1 MQDTNEKEKSDKEK
15 NNHLKSAAS
24 VPVSGMKTYFRLLG
38 YVRSSWGY
46 LLLSVLGYLIYAAME
61 PALAALLKH
70 IVDVVS
76 LGTISDSRTLIPLA
90 ILGVFIARGIGTF
103 LGNYFM
109 AKVANNVVFDLR
121 THMFDKLVLL
131 PSDYYHSIPTGRLL
145 AKLTYDTEQVIG
157 SITQAIRVVLREGLT
172 VVGLLGYMIYM
183 NWRLSLL
190 FLLVVPLIG
199 IIVAYASKRFRKL
212 STRIQNAMGGV
223 TDVASEAIKGHEV
236 VKIFGGSAYEVER
249 FRKAAGENRRSQL
262 KMEMTKS
269 LNIPLVQFILAVMM
283 AILIWFAL
291 SPSISSHMSP
301 GDFIAFLTAAG
312 MLGKPIRQLTE
323 VNSILQKGIAAS
335 YSIFDFIDL
344 KEEVDEGTTKATTFK
359 GDIEWKN
366 MSFKYTGA
374 DKSALKNI
382 NLSLPAGKT
391 LALVG
396 RSGSGKSTMAN
407 LLPRFYDVETGQL
420 NIDGVSVSDYKLTDL
435 RSNIALV
442 NQQVVLFNGTI
453 RDNIAYGALK
463 DADEDEVINAA
474 KAANAWD
481 FIQEL
486 DHGLD
491 TMVGENGVLLSGGQR
506 QRIAIARAIL
516 KNAPILI
523 LDEATSALDTESERA
538 IQNALDGLMANRTTI
553 AIAHRL
559 STIENADI
567 IAVVDHGEIIE
578 QGSHSELLAMNGAYA
593 QLHNQ
598 QFSDVTA

>member
-1 MQDTNEKEKSDKEK
+1 MQDKDNGEVLPQK
-15 NNHLKSAAS
+15 
-24 VPVSGMKTYFRLLG
+24 VPVSGMKIYFRLLG
-38 YVRSSWGY
+38 YVRSSWFY
-46 LLLSVLGYLIYAAME
+46 LVLSVIGYVIYAAME

-70 IVDVVS
+70 IVDIVS
-76 LGTISDSRTLIPLA
+76 VGSISESRLLIPIA
-90 ILGVFIARGIGTF
+90 ILGVFIARGVGTF

-121 THMFDKLVLL
+121 TGMFNKLVLL
-131 PSDYYHSIPTGRLL
+131 PSNYYHSIPTGRLL

-157 SITQAIRVVLREGLT
+157 SITQAIRVLLREGLT
-172 VVGLLGYMIYM
+172 VVGLFSYMVYM

-190 FLLVVPLIG
+190 FLVIVPLIG
-199 IIVAYASKRFRKL
+199 LVVSYASKRFRKL

-236 VKIFGGSAYEVER
+236 VKIFGGSHYETER
-249 FRKAAGENRRSQL
+249 FHKAAHENRRSQL

-269 LNIPLVQFILAVMM
+269 LNIPIVQFILALMM
-283 AILIWFAL
+283 AVLIWLAL

-312 MLGKPIRQLTE
+312 MLGKPIRQLTD
-323 VNSILQKGIAAS
+323 VNSVLQKGIAAS
-335 YSIFDFIDL
+335 HSIFDFLDME
-344 KEEVDEGTTKATTFK
+344 EEVDNGTVSIDRLK
-359 GDIEWKN
+359 GNVEWRS
-366 MSFKYTGA
+366 MSFTYPGA
-374 DKSALKNI
+374 DRKALKDI
-382 NLSLPAGKT
+382 NLSLSAGKT

-407 LLPRFYDVETGQL
+407 LIPRFYDFDEGSI
-420 NIDGVSVSDYKLTDL
+420 NIDGVSINDYKLTEL

-442 NQQVVLFNGTI
+442 NQQVVLFNGTL
-453 RDNIAYGALK
+453 RENIAYGHLR
-463 DADEDEVINAA
+463 DASDEAVIEAA
-474 KAANAWD
+474 KAANAWE

-486 DHGLD
+486 DYGLD
-491 TMVGENGVLLSGGQR
+491 TMIGENGVLLSGGQR

-538 IQNALDGLMANRTTI
+538 IQTALEGLMENRTTI

-559 STIENADI
+559 STIESADI

-598 QFSDVTA
+598 QFSETTD

>member
-1 MQDTNEKEKSDKEK
+1 MQDKENIEIETPAQK
-15 NNHLKSAAS
+15 A
-24 VPVSGMKTYFRLLG
+24 PVSGMQNYFRLLG
-38 YVRSSWGY
+38 YVRSSWLYLVLSIIGY
-46 LLLSVLGYLIYAAME
+46 VIYASME

-70 IVDVVS
+70 IVDIVS
-76 LGTISDSRTLIPLA
+76 EGKISDSRLLIPLA
-90 ILGVFIARGIGTF
+90 ILGVFIARGVGTF

-121 THMFDKLVLL
+121 TSMFNKLVLL
-131 PSDYYHSIPTGRLL
+131 PSNYYHSIPTGRLL

-157 SITQAIRVVLREGLT
+157 SITQAIRVLLREGLT

-199 IIVAYASKRFRKL
+199 LIVSYASKRFRKL

-236 VKIFGGSAYEVER
+236 VKIFGGSQYEIAR
-249 FRKAAGENRRSQL
+249 FDKAANENRRSQL

-269 LNIPLVQFILAVMM
+269 LNIPIVQFILALMM

-312 MLGKPIRQLTE
+312 MLGKPIRQLTD

-335 YSIFDFIDL
+335 YSIFDFLDL
-344 KEEVDEGTTKATTFK
+344 PEEVDKGTTPVTRFK
-359 GDIEWKN
+359 GDIEWNN

-374 DKSALKNI
+374 EKQTLKNI

-396 RSGSGKSTMAN
+396 RSGSGKSTIAN
-407 LLPRFYDVETGQL
+407 LIPRFYDIDDGSL
-420 NIDGVSVSDYKLTDL
+420 SIDGVRINDYKLTEL

-453 RDNIAYGALK
+453 RDNIAYGFLR
-463 DADEDEVINAA
+463 DTSVEDVIEAA

-486 DHGLD
+486 EHGLD

-538 IQNALDGLMANRTTI
+538 IQMALDGLMANRTTI

-578 QGSHSELLAMNGAYA
+578 QGSHSELIAMNGAYA

-598 QFSDVTA
+598 QFSETPV

>member
-1 MQDTNEKEKSDKEK
+1 MQDKENIEIETPAPK
-15 NNHLKSAAS
+15 A
-24 VPVSGMKTYFRLLG
+24 PVSGMQNYFRLLG
-38 YVRSSWGY
+38 YVRSSWLYLVLSIIGY
-46 LLLSVLGYLIYAAME
+46 VIYASME

-70 IVDVVS
+70 IVDIVS
-76 LGTISDSRTLIPLA
+76 EGKISDSRLLIPLA
-90 ILGVFIARGIGTF
+90 ILGVFIARGVGTF

-121 THMFDKLVLL
+121 TSMFNKLVLL
-131 PSDYYHSIPTGRLL
+131 PSNYYHSIPTGRLL

-157 SITQAIRVVLREGLT
+157 SITQAIRVLLREGLT

-199 IIVAYASKRFRKL
+199 LIVSYASKRFRKL

-236 VKIFGGSAYEVER
+236 VKIFGGSQYEIAR
-249 FRKAAGENRRSQL
+249 FDKAANENRRSQL

-269 LNIPLVQFILAVMM
+269 LNIPIVQFILALMM

-312 MLGKPIRQLTE
+312 MLGKPIRQLTD

-335 YSIFDFIDL
+335 YSIFDFLDL
-344 KEEVDEGTTKATTFK
+344 PEEVDKGTTPVTRFK
-359 GDIEWKN
+359 GDIEWNN

-374 DKSALKNI
+374 EKQTLKNI

-396 RSGSGKSTMAN
+396 RSGSGKSTIAN
-407 LLPRFYDVETGQL
+407 LIPRFYDIDDGSL
-420 NIDGVSVSDYKLTDL
+420 SIDGVRINDYKLTEL

-453 RDNIAYGALK
+453 RDNIAYGFLR
-463 DADEDEVINAA
+463 DTSVEDVIDAA

-486 DHGLD
+486 EHGLD

-538 IQNALDGLMANRTTI
+538 IQMALDGLMANRTTI

-578 QGSHSELLAMNGAYA
+578 QGSHSELIAMNGAYA

-598 QFSDVTA
+598 QFSETPV

>member
-1 MQDTNEKEKSDKEK
+1 MQKEQAIEVKEQTVTTTGF
-15 NNHLKSAAS
+15 S
-24 VPVSGMKTYFRLLG
+24 TYLRLLG
-38 YVRSSWGY
+38 YVRASWVY
-46 LLLSVLGYLIYAAME
+46 MMLSVIGFILYAGME

-70 IVDVVS
+70 IVDTVS
-76 LGTISDSRTLIPLA
+76 EGKVLENRLVIPLA
-90 ILGVFIARGIGTF
+90 ILAIFIARGIGTF
-103 LGNYFM
+103 LGGYFM
-109 AKVANNVVFDLR
+109 AQVANKVVFDLR
-121 THMFDKLVLL
+121 TSMFNKMVKM
-131 PSDYYHSIPTGRLL
+131 SSSYYHSIPTGRLL

-157 SITQAIRVVLREGLT
+157 AVTQAIRVVLREGFT

-183 NWRLSLL
+183 NWKLTLL

-199 IIVAYASKRFRKL
+199 LIVSYASKRFRRL
-212 STRIQNAMGGV
+212 SKRIQNAMGGV

-236 VKIFGGSAYEVER
+236 VKIFGGSEYEVER
-249 FRKAAGENRRSQL
+249 FRQAAQENRRSQL
-262 KMEMTKS
+262 KMEKTRS
-269 LNIPLVQFILAVMM
+269 LNIPIVQFILAFAM
-283 AILIWFAL
+283 ATLIWFAL
-291 SPSISSHMSP
+291 SPDLSQHMTP

-312 MLGKPIRQLTE
+312 MLGKPIRQLTD
-323 VNSILQKGIAAS
+323 VNSVLQKGIAAS
-335 YSIFDFIDL
+335 QSIFEFLDMSVEPDDGKIL
-344 KEEVDEGTTKATTFK
+344 AQSLK
-359 GDIEWKN
+359 GDIEWKD
-366 MSFKYTGA
+366 MSFSYPNA
-374 DKSALKNI
+374 DKQALKKI
-382 NLSLPAGKT
+382 TLSLPAGKT

-407 LLPRFYDVETGQL
+407 LIPRFYNLDEGEL
-420 NIDGVSVSDYKLTDL
+420 NIDGVSISDYQLDSL
-435 RSNIALV
+435 RTSIALV

-453 RDNIAYGALK
+453 RENIAYGHLR
-463 DADEDEVINAA
+463 DASDEQVIEAA
-474 KAANAWD
+474 KAANAWG

-486 DHGLD
+486 DQGLE

-538 IQNALDGLMANRTTI
+538 IQMALDGLMENRTTI

-578 QGSHSELLAMNGAYA
+578 QGSHTELLAMNGAYA

-598 QFSDVTA
+598 QFSETAD

>member
-1 MQDTNEKEKSDKEK
+1 
-15 NNHLKSAAS
+15 
-24 VPVSGMKTYFRLLG
+24 
-38 YVRSSWGY
+38 
-46 LLLSVLGYLIYAAME
+46 ME

-70 IVDVVS
+70 IVDTVS
-76 LGTISDSRTLIPLA
+76 VGSITDSRLLIPLA
-90 ILGVFIARGIGTF
+90 ILGIFIARGIGTF
-103 LGNYFM
+103 LGGYFM

-121 THMFDKLVLL
+121 TSMFNKLVLL
-131 PSDYYHSIPTGRLL
+131 PSSYYQSIPTGRLL

-157 SITQAIRVVLREGLT
+157 SITQAIRVLLREGLT

-199 IIVAYASKRFRKL
+199 LLVSYASKRFRKL

-236 VKIFGGSAYEVER
+236 VKIFGGSDYEKER
-249 FRKAAGENRRSQL
+249 FHMAASENRRSQL

-269 LNIPLVQFILAVMM
+269 LNVPIVQFILAIMM

-312 MLGKPIRQLTE
+312 MLGKPIRQLTD

-335 YSIFDFIDL
+335 YSIFDFLDL
-344 KEEVDEGTTKATTFK
+344 QEETDKGKVSVDRLK
-359 GDIEWKN
+359 GDIEWHS
-366 MSFKYTGA
+366 MSFKYPNA
-374 DKSALKNI
+374 EKLALKNI
-382 NLSLPAGKT
+382 TLSLPAGKT

-407 LLPRFYDVETGQL
+407 LIPRFYDVENGL
-420 NIDGVSVSDYKLTDL
+420 LSIDGVSISDYKLTEL
-435 RSNIALV
+435 RSSIALV

-453 RDNIAYGALK
+453 RENIAYGSLQTTSEDHII
-463 DADEDEVINAA
+463 DAAN
-474 KAANAWD
+474 AANAWG

-486 DHGLD
+486 DQGLD

-538 IQNALDGLMANRTTI
+538 IQSALDNLMENRTTI

-578 QGSHSELLAMNGAYA
+578 KGSHSELLAMNGAYA

-598 QFSDVTA
+598 QFSETPA

>member
-1 MQDTNEKEKSDKEK
+1 MQDKENIEIETPAPK
-15 NNHLKSAAS
+15 A
-24 VPVSGMKTYFRLLG
+24 PVSGMQNYFRLLG
-38 YVRSSWGY
+38 YVRSSWLYLVLSIIGY
-46 LLLSVLGYLIYAAME
+46 VIYASME

-70 IVDVVS
+70 IVDIVS
-76 LGTISDSRTLIPLA
+76 VGQISDSRLLIPLA

-121 THMFDKLVLL
+121 TSMFNKLVLL
-131 PSDYYHSIPTGRLL
+131 PSNYYHSIPTGRLL

-157 SITQAIRVVLREGLT
+157 SITQAIRVLLREGLT

-199 IIVAYASKRFRKL
+199 LIVSYASKRFRKL

-236 VKIFGGSAYEVER
+236 VKIFGGSQYEISR
-249 FRKAAGENRRSQL
+249 FHKAANENRRSQL

-269 LNIPLVQFILAVMM
+269 LNIPIVQFILALMM

-312 MLGKPIRQLTE
+312 MLGKPIRQLTD

-335 YSIFDFIDL
+335 YSIFDFLDL
-344 KEEVDEGTTKATTFK
+344 PEEVDKGLTPATRFK
-359 GDIEWKN
+359 GDIEWDN

-374 DKSALKNI
+374 EKQTLKNI
-382 NLSLPAGKT
+382 SLSLPAGKT

-396 RSGSGKSTMAN
+396 RSGSGKSTIAN
-407 LLPRFYDVETGQL
+407 LIPRFYDIDDGSL
-420 NIDGVSVSDYKLTDL
+420 SIDGVRINDYKLTEL

-453 RDNIAYGALK
+453 RDNIAYGYLR
-463 DADEDEVINAA
+463 DTSVEDVIEAA

-538 IQNALDGLMANRTTI
+538 IQTALDGLMANRTTI

-598 QFSDVTA
+598 QFSETPA

>member
-1 MQDTNEKEKSDKEK
+1 MQDKESSKNAPTKGLPKS
-15 NNHLKSAAS
+15 
-24 VPVSGMKTYFRLLG
+24 GIQTYFRLLG
-38 YVRSSWGY
+38 YVKSS
-46 LLLSVLGYLIYAAME
+46 SGYLILSVIGYILYAAME

-70 IVDVVS
+70 IVDIVS
-76 LGTISDSRTLIPLA
+76 EGKITESRLLIPLS
-90 ILGVFIARGIGTF
+90 ILGIFVLRGIGTF
-103 LGNYFM
+103 LGSYFM
-109 AKVANNVVFDLR
+109 AQVANKVVFDLR
-121 THMFDKLVLL
+121 TSMFNKLVLL
-131 PSDYYHSIPTGRLL
+131 PSSYYHSIPTGRLL

-157 SITQAIRVVLREGLT
+157 SITQAIRVLLREGLT

-183 NWRLSLL
+183 NWRLTLL

-199 IIVAYASKRFRKL
+199 LVVSYASKRFRRL

-236 VKIFGGSAYEVER
+236 VKTFGGSKYETER
-249 FRKAAGENRRSQL
+249 FYKAAFENRRSQL
-262 KMEMTKS
+262 KMEKTKA
-269 LNIPLVQFILAVMM
+269 LNVPIVQFILAFAM
-283 AILIWFAL
+283 AVLIWFAL
-291 SPSISSHMSP
+291 SPSISSNMTP

-312 MLGKPIRQLTE
+312 MLGKPIRQLTD
-323 VNSILQKGIAAS
+323 VNSVLQKGIAAS
-335 YSIFDFIDL
+335 HSIFDFLDME
-344 KEEVDEGTTKATTFK
+344 EEVDNGTVSIDRLK
-359 GDIEWKN
+359 GNVEWRS
-366 MSFKYTGA
+366 MSFTYPGA
-374 DKSALKNI
+374 DRKALKNI

-407 LLPRFYDVETGQL
+407 LIPRFYDFDEGSIS
-420 NIDGVSVSDYKLTDL
+420 IDGVPINDYRLTEL

-453 RDNIAYGALK
+453 RENIAYGHLSDSSNEAVV
-463 DADEDEVINAA
+463 DAA
-474 KAANAWD
+474 KAANAWE

-486 DHGLD
+486 DNGLD

-538 IQNALDGLMANRTTI
+538 IQTALDGLMENRTTI

-598 QFSDVTA
+598 QFSETTA

>member
-1 MQDTNEKEKSDKEK
+1 MQQPDKMTSEME
-15 NNHLKSAAS
+15 N
-24 VPVSGMKTYFRLLG
+24 PPQSGAKIYLRLLS
-38 YVRSSWGY
+38 YVGASWGY
-46 LLLSVLGYLIYAAME
+46 LLLSFIGYALYSSME

-76 LGTISDSRTLIPLA
+76 DGKITESRILIPAA
-90 ILGVFIARGIGTF
+90 ILGVFIVRGIGTF
-103 LGNYFM
+103 LGGYFM
-109 AKVANNVVFDLR
+109 AQVANKVVFDLR
-121 THMFDKLVLL
+121 TSMFNKMVQM
-131 PSDYYHSIPTGRLL
+131 PSSYFHSIPTGRLL
-145 AKLTYDTEQVIG
+145 AKLTYNTEQVIG
-157 SITQAIRVVLREGLT
+157 SITQAIRIILREGLT

-183 NWRLSLL
+183 NWKLTLL
-190 FLLVVPLIG
+190 FLLVIPLIG
-199 IIVAYASKRFRKL
+199 IIVSYASKRFRRL
-212 STRIQNAMGGV
+212 SARIQNAMGGV

-236 VKIFGGSAYEVER
+236 VKIFGGSEYEIER
-249 FRKAAGENRRSQL
+249 FRQAAQENRRSQL
-262 KMEMTKS
+262 KMEKTKS
-269 LNIPLVQFILAVMM
+269 LNVPIVQFILALAM

-291 SPSISSHMSP
+291 SPTISQHMTP

-312 MLGKPIRQLTE
+312 MLGKPIRQLTD
-323 VNSILQKGIAAS
+323 VNSVLQKGIAAS
-335 YSIFDFIDL
+335 QSIFEFLDMSVEPDDGKIL
-344 KEEVDEGTTKATTFK
+344 AQSLK
-359 GDIEWKN
+359 GDIEWKD
-366 MSFKYTGA
+366 MSFSYPNAEKQ
-374 DKSALKNI
+374 ALKKI
-382 NLSLPAGKT
+382 TLSLPAGKT

-407 LLPRFYDVETGQL
+407 LIPRFYNLDEGEL
-420 NIDGVSVSDYKLTDL
+420 NIDGVSISDYQLDSL
-435 RSNIALV
+435 RTNIALV

-453 RDNIAYGALK
+453 RENIAYGHLR
-463 DADEDEVINAA
+463 DASDDQVIEAA
-474 KAANAWD
+474 KAANAWG

-486 DHGLD
+486 DQGLA

-538 IQNALDGLMANRTTI
+538 IQMALDGLMENRTTI

-578 QGSHSELLAMNGAYA
+578 QGSHADLLAMNGAYA

-598 QFSDVTA
+598 QFSETAD